1 MTRTRRPRLLRS
13 LATLLMFAALVVGL
27 WPARFGGAASFVVV
41 RGHSMEPS
49 YELGDLL
56 YVRSASEY
64 RVGDIAVYRI
74 PEGEPGEGHLVV
86 HRIIRILDGGRY
98 QFQGD
103 NREFPD
109 DSRPQ
114 REDLVGRP
122 LINLGTGAT
131 RGLVVLP
138 FILSAVLGIAIAMM
152 LWPAS
157 RPLTETDDAEPG
169 DESGPRDDAGP
180 LPQRVPA
187 LARVVM
193 PAVGDRM
200 DAEPAAPS
208 IEDVPADMMSAPAGA
223 VDAHR

>member
-1 MTRTRRPRLLRS
+1 
-13 LATLLMFAALVVGL
+13 MFAALVIGL

-103 NREFPD
+103 NRELPD

-122 LINLGTGAT
+122 LMNLGTGAT
-131 RGLVVLP
+131 RALVVLP

-200 DAEPAAPS
+200 GAEPAAPS